1 MSLVTGMVE
10 QQVSGTSRSRKA
22 DFRDTVVPEIVGR
35 PVIRSSSKDDGM
47 TGPHVPLL
55 GSDLYEVAYL
65 AGGPRRAVE
74 AAVVA
79 LIEDGRLRVTRST
92 AELHVADPRRRH
104 PVEAAV
110 LDAAGP
116 RARRS
121 IDGIW
126 WRVRTDARLVALAD
140 GLQQAGLVSRRGG
153 VYTTAERTWTAV
165 GLTRAGRRE
174 LRRLRS
180 ELLVVGG
187 PGALA
192 VALGGPGAWAD
203 VELRTA
209 VFAPPRPYVPMD
221 TGPTVREVRYGHSG
235 AYGHGVGSAWGGGL
249 LGGGLMGADFGG
261 GGDGG
266 G

>member
-1 MSLVTGMVE
+1 
-10 QQVSGTSRSRKA
+10 
-22 DFRDTVVPEIVGR
+22 
-35 PVIRSSSKDDGM
+35 M
-47 TGPHVPLL
+47 TGTHVPLL

-92 AELHVADPRRRH
+92 AELHVVDPRRRH

-121 IDGIW
+121 IDGIA

-153 VYTTAERTWTAV
+153 VHATAERTWTAV

-180 ELLVVGG
+180 APPVVGSS
-187 PGALA
+187 GALA
-192 VALGGPGAWAD
+192 VALGGPGAWANAD
-203 VELRTA
+203 LRAA
-209 VFAPPRPYVPMD
+209 VFAPPRPYVPAD
-221 TGPTVREVRYGHSG
+221 PGPSVREVRRSHSG
-235 AYGHGVGSAWGGGL
+235 VYAHGAGAGWGGAGWGGGPM
-249 LGGGLMGADFGG
+249 GGGFGGDCGG

-266 G
+266 GC

>member
-1 MSLVTGMVE
+1 MRRDVRPSRRGR
-10 QQVSGTSRSRKA
+10 SPSRSSTRRTT
-22 DFRDTVVPEIVGR
+22 D
-35 PVIRSSSKDDGM
+35 M
-47 TGPHVPLL
+47 TGTHLPLL

-79 LIEDGRLRVTRST
+79 LVADGRLRVTRST
-92 AELHVADPRRRH
+92 AELHVADPRRGH

-121 IDGIW
+121 IDGIA

-140 GLQQAGLVSRRGG
+140 GLQRAGLVSRRGG
-153 VYTTAERTWTAV
+153 VGATAGRAWPLV
-165 GLTRAGRRE
+165 GLTSAGRRA

-180 ELLVVGG
+180 GPPAGG
-187 PGALA
+187 RPEVLA
-192 VALGGPGAWAD
+192 VALDGPGAWAD
-203 VELRTA
+203 ADLRAA
-209 VFAPPRPYVPMD
+209 VFAPPRPYVLAES
-221 TGPTVREVRYGHSG
+221 GPTAREVRRSHTG
-235 AYGHGVGSAWGGGL
+235 AYAHGGSAGWAGAGWGGGF
-249 LGGGLMGADFGG
+249 GGDCGGG

-266 G
+266 GGC

>member
-1 MSLVTGMVE
+1 
-10 QQVSGTSRSRKA
+10 
-22 DFRDTVVPEIVGR
+22 
-35 PVIRSSSKDDGM
+35 M
-47 TGPHVPLL
+47 TGTHVPLL

-92 AELHVADPRRRH
+92 AELHVVDPRRRH

-121 IDGIW
+121 IDGIA

-140 GLQQAGLVSRRGG
+140 GLRQAGLVSRRGG
-153 VYTTAERTWTAV
+153 VHATAERTWTAV

-180 ELLVVGG
+180 EPPAVGSSE
-187 PGALA
+187 ALA

-203 VELRTA
+203 AERRAA
-209 VFAPPRPYVPMD
+209 VFAPPRPYVPAD
-221 TGPTVREVRYGHSG
+221 PGPSVREVRRSHSG
-235 AYGHGVGSAWGGGL
+235 VYAHGAGAGWAGAGWGGGPM
-249 LGGGLMGADFGG
+249 GGGFGGDCGG

-266 G
+266 GC

>member
-1 MSLVTGMVE
+1 MI
-10 QQVSGTSRSRKA
+10 GTH
-22 DFRDTVVPEIVGR
+22 G
-35 PVIRSSSKDDGM
+35 
-47 TGPHVPLL
+47 PLL

-79 LIEDGRLRVTRST
+79 LIKDGRLQVTRAT
-92 AELHVADPRRRH
+92 AELHVVDPRRRH

-121 IDGIW
+121 IDGIA
-126 WRVRTDARLVALAD
+126 WRVRTDARLAALAD
-140 GLQQAGLVSRRGG
+140 GLRQAGLVTRRGG
-153 VYTTAERTWTAV
+153 VDATRERTWTAV
-165 GLTRAGRRE
+165 GLTRAGRSA

-180 ELLVVGG
+180 DPSVVGCSE
-187 PGALA
+187 AHA

-203 VELRTA
+203 TERRAA
-209 VFAPPRPYVPMD
+209 VFAPPRPYLPAD
-221 TGPTVREVRYGHSG
+221 TGPSVREVRRSHSTMYAHG
-235 AYGHGVGSAWGGGL
+235 AGAGWGAGPIGGGF
-249 LGGGLMGADFGG
+249 GGDCGAG

-266 G
+266 GC

>member
-1 MSLVTGMVE
+1 
-10 QQVSGTSRSRKA
+10 
-22 DFRDTVVPEIVGR
+22 
-35 PVIRSSSKDDGM
+35 M
-47 TGPHVPLL
+47 TGTHVPLL

-79 LIEDGRLRVTRST
+79 LIEDGRLRVTRAT
-92 AELHVADPRRRH
+92 AELHVVDPRRRH

-121 IDGIW
+121 IDGIA
-126 WRVRTDARLVALAD
+126 WRVRTDARLAALAD
-140 GLQQAGLVSRRGG
+140 GLRQAGLVTRRGG
-153 VYTTAERTWTAV
+153 VDATADRFWTAV
-165 GLTRAGRRE
+165 GLTRAGRGA

-180 ELLVVGG
+180 DPSVVGRSE
-187 PGALA
+187 AHA

-203 VELRTA
+203 AELRAA
-209 VFAPPRPYVPMD
+209 VFTPPRPHLPAD
-221 TGPTVREVRYGHSG
+221 TGPSVREVRWGRSG
-235 AYGHGVGSAWGGGL
+235 AYAHGGSPTAWAGGGF
-249 LGGGLMGADFGG
+249 GGGDCGGG

-266 G
+266 GGC

>member
-1 MSLVTGMVE
+1 
-10 QQVSGTSRSRKA
+10 
-22 DFRDTVVPEIVGR
+22 
-35 PVIRSSSKDDGM
+35 M
-47 TGPHVPLL
+47 TGTHVPLL

-79 LIEDGRLRVTRST
+79 LIEDGRLGVTPAT
-92 AELHVADPRRRH
+92 AELHVVDPHRRH

-121 IDGIW
+121 IDGIA
-126 WRVRTDARLVALAD
+126 WRVRTDARLAALAD

-153 VYTTAERTWTAV
+153 VHATAERAWTAL

-180 ELLVVGG
+180 APAVVGRAE
-187 PGALA
+187 ALA
-192 VALGGPGAWAD
+192 VALDGPRAWSDA
-203 VELRTA
+203 ERRAA
-209 VFAPPRPYVPMD
+209 VFAPPRPYVP
-221 TGPTVREVRYGHSG
+221 TTPGPGVREVRRSHSG
-235 AYGHGVGSAWGGGL
+235 VYAHGGSVGWVGGGF
-249 LGGGLMGADFGG
+249 GGDCGGG

-266 G
+266 GC

>member
-1 MSLVTGMVE
+1 
-10 QQVSGTSRSRKA
+10 
-22 DFRDTVVPEIVGR
+22 
-35 PVIRSSSKDDGM
+35 M
-47 TGPHVPLL
+47 TGTHVPLI

-92 AELHVADPRRRH
+92 AQLHVVDPRRRH

-121 IDGIW
+121 IDGIA
-126 WRVRTDARLVALAD
+126 WRVRTDARLAALAE
-140 GLQQAGLVSRRGG
+140 GLQRAGLVSRRGG
-153 VYTTAERTWTAV
+153 VDATAERAWTAV
-165 GLTRAGRRE
+165 GLTFAGRRA

-180 ELLVVGG
+180 HPPVVGS
-187 PGALA
+187 PEVLA
-192 VALGGPGAWAD
+192 VALGGPRAWGDAD
-203 VELRTA
+203 LRAA
-209 VFAPPRPYVPMD
+209 VFAPPRPYLPAD
-221 TGPTVREVRYGHSG
+221 TGPSVREVRRSHTG
-235 AYGHGVGSAWGGGL
+235 AYAHGAGAGWAGAGWGGGF
-249 LGGGLMGADFGG
+249 GGGDCGGG

-266 G
+266 GGC

>member
-1 MSLVTGMVE
+1 
-10 QQVSGTSRSRKA
+10 
-22 DFRDTVVPEIVGR
+22 
-35 PVIRSSSKDDGM
+35 M
-47 TGPHVPLL
+47 TGTHVPLL

-79 LIEDGRLRVTRST
+79 LIEDGRLQVTRST
-92 AELHVADPRRRH
+92 AELHVVDPRRRH

-121 IDGIW
+121 IDGIA

-153 VYTTAERTWTAV
+153 VHATVERTWTAV
-165 GLTRAGRRE
+165 GLTREGRRE

-180 ELLVVGG
+180 EPPAVGSSE
-187 PGALA
+187 ALA

-203 VELRTA
+203 AERRAA
-209 VFAPPRPYVPMD
+209 VFAPPRPYVPAD
-221 TGPTVREVRYGHSG
+221 PGPSVREVRRSHSG
-235 AYGHGVGSAWGGGL
+235 AYGHGAAAGWAGAGWGGGPM
-249 LGGGLMGADFGG
+249 GGGFGGDCGG

-266 G
+266 GC